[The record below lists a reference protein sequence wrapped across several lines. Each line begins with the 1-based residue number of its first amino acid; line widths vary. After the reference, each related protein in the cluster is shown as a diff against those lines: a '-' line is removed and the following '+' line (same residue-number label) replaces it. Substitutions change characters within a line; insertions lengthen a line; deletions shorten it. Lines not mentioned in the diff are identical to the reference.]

1 MDAVSEYW
9 SRRMDAHMERM
20 DAHMERSNE
29 LMERSNDLIERNERA
44 FERNERAFERF
55 IEADDRNTA
64 AFERNTAAFERN
76 TVAFERW
83 EAQQD
88 DMREFMREITLRVE
102 RSGREHS
109 REIRRMGDELVAEL
123 RAQRGALLTI
133 LDRLNPGGSGSTA

>member
-1 MDAVSEYW
+1 MDAVSDYW
-9 SRRMDAHMERM
+9 FRRMDAHMERM

-29 LMERSNDLIERNERA
+29 LMERSNELI
-44 FERNERAFERF
+44 ERNERAFERF

-109 REIRRMGDELVAEL
+109 RAIRRMGDEIVAEL

-133 LDRLNPGGSGSTA
+133 LDRLNPGDSGSAA